1 MWILTRP
8 KILYW
13 QTADMGITE
22 HIEGDECKFAA
33 WTGRT
38 PVVENKMI
46 LKVSKILIESYWD
59 NIVFHYLYRPLPSK
73 QSNCGSKSC
82 VSSSRRL
89 TLIPPCRPSSPN
101 PPDFQGTKNTCDYCI
116 CLSIRLCIC
125 NYREF
130 EDNASLD
137 GSLENMERGS
147 IASFGSGNTTDSEHL
162 NHKVNNEGRSSH
174 HH

>member
-1 MWILTRP
+1 MFKHSRHWSIHRSWHYKHETFGKFVTELNFKLGKSRHLQRSNLVHMWILTRP
-8 KILYW
+8 IILYW

-46 LKVSKILIESYWD
+46 LKVSKIPIESYWD

-101 PPDFQGTKNTCDYCI
+101 PHDFQGKKQYTC
-116 CLSIRLCIC
+116 
-125 NYREF
+125 
-130 EDNASLD
+130 
-137 GSLENMERGS
+137 
-147 IASFGSGNTTDSEHL
+147 
-162 NHKVNNEGRSSH
+162 V
-174 HH
+174 